1 MELLVCICAINE
13 IDNEFINPNDSRT
26 KKLVKRIKEID
37 SFMAVHKDELG
48 KPFVCRLQ
56 TDAMDKQELYGMNDL
71 TFMLVQIL
79 TGAQDINLTGFDD
92 NE

>member
-1 MELLVCICAINE
+1 ME
-13 IDNEFINPNDSRT
+13 
-26 KKLVKRIKEID
+26 
-37 SFMAVHKDELG
+37 VHKDEMIENK

>member
-1 MELLVCICAINE
+1 
-13 IDNEFINPNDSRT
+13 
-26 KKLVKRIKEID
+26 
-37 SFMAVHKDELG
+37 MAVHKDELG

-56 TDAMDKQELYGMNDL
+56 TDAMDKQELDGMNDL

>member
-1 MELLVCICAINE
+1 
-13 IDNEFINPNDSRT
+13 
-26 KKLVKRIKEID
+26 
-37 SFMAVHKDELG
+37 
-48 KPFVCRLQ
+48 
-56 TDAMDKQELYGMNDL
+56 MDKQDLDGMNDL